1 MSFLIAKQPIF
12 NKEGRIVAYEV
23 YLRKKDNMLEY
34 PKEVPYNR
42 SAYIIL
48 QILTEHGID
57 RVGEGK
63 KVMLNVSVDALLN
76 RAFENLPPEKLIF
89 ELLKPQIQVGEVI
102 IGQALKSMSRF
113 KEAGALFA
121 SYYELLEDERY
132 QKFIEG
138 SSLISV
144 DFSHLNDKRIEQL
157 KAKGK
162 KVIVTKIE
170 TKEQYEKAL
179 KVGDFFEGNYLESPY
194 ILKEFEI
201 APYLKTTL
209 LRLMSVVH
217 NAQSTKEIAEFISYD
232 VGLTAKLLRFVNSA
246 YFSPIQEIKSVE
258 QACSMLG
265 LKNLKNFI
273 FLLAMNDYISVEKA
287 LCFKKPRTHLVCL
300 ANPLQAQKAHMVLE
314 KRISFFFGKYWSKVI
329 ATFLTSNLP
338 TGKTFIALSLTST
351 NPSLSMSLSCWSSS
365 SKCSSK
371 FIPKAL
377 SIRSKSHLKLH
388 INSMITS
395 LLRRSSCPSKNPL
408 MVAKSPLSKA
418 K

>member
-12 NKEGRIVAYEV
+12 DKEGRIIAYEV
-23 YLRKKDNMLEY
+23 YLRKKGNILEY

-42 SAYIIL
+42 SAYIIVE
-48 QILTEHGID
+48 ILTEHGID

-63 KVMLNVSVDALLN
+63 RVMLNVSVDALLN

-121 SYYELLEDERY
+121 SYYELLEDKRY
-132 QKFIEG
+132 QKFVEE
-138 SSLISV
+138 SFFISV
-144 DFSHLNDKRIEQL
+144 DFPHLKDKRIEQL

-162 KVIVTKIE
+162 KIIVTKIE

-179 KVGDFFEGNYLESPY
+179 KLGDFFEGNYLESPY

-209 LRLMSVVH
+209 LRLMSMVH

-265 LKNLKNFI
+265 LKNIKNFI
-273 FLLAMNDYISVEKA
+273 FLLAMNDYISVENATLWKKSLVRA
-287 LCFKKPRTHLVCL
+287 LLAKSIAERIASGLEDAAYLVGL
-300 ANPLQAQKAHMVLE
+300 FSLIDEILGVDK
-314 KRISFFFGKYWSKVI
+314 ISFLKDIHMDKLIIDAYTGENKKLRQILDIVSQLEERYSEILSSEDIFNAPILLKIEELTGIYRFDLFRMLKDAYEKVDYI
-329 ATFLTSNLP
+329 FNL
-338 TGKTFIALSLTST
+338 
-351 NPSLSMSLSCWSSS
+351 
-365 SKCSSK
+365 
-371 FIPKAL
+371 
-377 SIRSKSHLKLH
+377 
-388 INSMITS
+388 
-395 LLRRSSCPSKNPL
+395 
-408 MVAKSPLSKA
+408 
-418 K
+418 

>member
-12 NKEGRIVAYEV
+12 DKEGRIVAYEV

-42 SAYIIL
+42 SAYIIVE
-48 QILTEHGID
+48 ILTEHGID

-76 RAFENLPPEKLIF
+76 KAFENLPPEKLIF
-89 ELLKPQIQVGEVI
+89 ELLKPQIQVGEVTL
-102 IGQALKSMSRF
+102 GQALKSMSRF
-113 KEAGALFA
+113 KEARALFA

-132 QKFIEG
+132 QKFVEE
-138 SSLISV
+138 SFLISV
-144 DFSHLNDKRIEQL
+144 DFPHLNDKRIEQL

-209 LRLMSVVH
+209 LRLMSLVH
-217 NAQSTKEIAEFISYD
+217 SAQSTKEIAGFISYD

-273 FLLAMNDYISVEKA
+273 FLLAMNDYISVENSNLWKKSLVRA
-287 LCFKKPRTHLVCL
+287 LLAKSIAERIAPKLEDAAYLVGL
-300 ANPLQAQKAHMVLE
+300 FSLIDEILDVDK
-314 KRISFFFGKYWSKVI
+314 ISFLKDIHMDKLIIDGYTGENKELRQILDIVSQLEERYSEILSSEDIFNAPLLVKIEELTGIYRSDLFRMLKDAYEKVDYI
-329 ATFLTSNLP
+329 FNL
-338 TGKTFIALSLTST
+338 
-351 NPSLSMSLSCWSSS
+351 
-365 SKCSSK
+365 
-371 FIPKAL
+371 
-377 SIRSKSHLKLH
+377 
-388 INSMITS
+388 
-395 LLRRSSCPSKNPL
+395 
-408 MVAKSPLSKA
+408 
-418 K
+418 

>member
-12 NKEGRIVAYEV
+12 DKEGRIVAYEV
-23 YLRKKDNMLEY
+23 YLRKKGNTLEY

-42 SAYIIL
+42 SAYIIAE
-48 QILTEHGID
+48 ILTEHGID

-63 KVMLNVSVDALLN
+63 RVMLNVSVDALLN
-76 RAFENLPPEKLIF
+76 RAFENLPLEKLIF

-102 IGQALKSMSRF
+102 IGQTLKSMGRF
-113 KEAGALFA
+113 KEAGVLFA

-132 QKFIEG
+132 QKFVEE
-138 SSLISV
+138 SFFISV
-144 DFSHLNDKRIEQL
+144 DFPHLKDKRIEQL

-162 KVIVTKIE
+162 KIIVTKIE

-209 LRLMSVVH
+209 LRLMSMVH
-217 NAQSTKEIAEFISYD
+217 GAQSIKEIAEFVSYD

-273 FLLAMNDYISVEKA
+273 FLLAMNDYISVENPA
-287 LCFKKPRTHLVCL
+287 LWKKSLVRAFL
-300 ANPLQAQKAHMVLE
+300 AKSIAERIAPGLE
-314 KRISFFFGKYWSKVI
+314 DAAYLAGLFSLIDEILGVDKISFLKEINIDKLIIDAYTGENKKLRQILDIVSQLEERYSEILSSEDIFNAPILLKIEELTGIYRFDLFRMLKDVYEKVDYI
-329 ATFLTSNLP
+329 FNL
-338 TGKTFIALSLTST
+338 
-351 NPSLSMSLSCWSSS
+351 
-365 SKCSSK
+365 
-371 FIPKAL
+371 
-377 SIRSKSHLKLH
+377 
-388 INSMITS
+388 
-395 LLRRSSCPSKNPL
+395 
-408 MVAKSPLSKA
+408 
-418 K
+418 

>member
-138 SSLISV
+138 SSFISV

-273 FLLAMNDYISVEKA
+273 FLLAMNDYISVENATLWK
-287 LCFKKPRTHLVCL
+287 RSLVR
-300 ANPLQAQKAHMVLE
+300 A
-314 KRISFFFGKYWSKVI
+314 
-329 ATFLTSNLP
+329 FL
-338 TGKTFIALSLTST
+338 
-351 NPSLSMSLSCWSSS
+351 
-365 SKCSSK
+365 
-371 FIPKAL
+371 
-377 SIRSKSHLKLH
+377 
-388 INSMITS
+388 
-395 LLRRSSCPSKNPL
+395 
-408 MVAKSPLSKA
+408 AKSVAERIAPGLEDAAYLVGLFSLIDEILGVDKVSFLKETNIDKLIIDAYTGENKKLRQILDIVSQLEGGYSEILKSEDIFNAPLLLKIEELTGIYRFDLFRMLKDA
-418 K
+418 YERADYIFNL

>member
-12 NKEGRIVAYEV
+12 DKEGRIVAYEV

-42 SAYIIL
+42 SAYIIVE
-48 QILTEHGID
+48 ILTEHGVD

-76 RAFENLPPEKLIF
+76 KAFENLPPEKLIF
-89 ELLKPQIQVGEVI
+89 ELLKPQIQVGEVV
-102 IGQALKSMSRF
+102 IGQSLKSVSRF

-132 QKFIEG
+132 QKFVEE
-138 SSLISV
+138 SFFISV
-144 DFSHLNDKRIEQL
+144 DFPHLKDKRIEQL

-162 KVIVTKIE
+162 KIIVTKIE

-209 LRLMSVVH
+209 LRLMSMVH
-217 NAQSTKEIAEFISYD
+217 GAQSIKEIAEFVSYD

-273 FLLAMNDYISVEKA
+273 FLLAMNDYISVENSN
-287 LCFKKPRTHLVCL
+287 LWKKSLVRAFL
-300 ANPLQAQKAHMVLE
+300 AKSIAERIAPELE
-314 KRISFFFGKYWSKVI
+314 DAAYLVGLFSLIDEILGVDKISFLKDIHMDKLIIDGYTGENERLRQILDIVSQLEERYSEILSSEDIFNAPLLVKIEELTGIYRFDLFRMLKDAYEKVDYI
-329 ATFLTSNLP
+329 FNL
-338 TGKTFIALSLTST
+338 
-351 NPSLSMSLSCWSSS
+351 
-365 SKCSSK
+365 
-371 FIPKAL
+371 
-377 SIRSKSHLKLH
+377 
-388 INSMITS
+388 
-395 LLRRSSCPSKNPL
+395 
-408 MVAKSPLSKA
+408 
-418 K
+418 

>member
-12 NKEGRIVAYEV
+12 DKEGRIIAYEV
-23 YLRKKDNMLEY
+23 YLRKKGNILEY

-42 SAYIIL
+42 SAYIIVE
-48 QILTEHGID
+48 ILTEHGID
-57 RVGEGK
+57 RVGEGN

-132 QKFIEG
+132 QKFVEE
-138 SSLISV
+138 SFFISV
-144 DFSHLNDKRIEQL
+144 DFPHLKDKRIEQL

-162 KVIVTKIE
+162 KIIVTKIE
-170 TKEQYEKAL
+170 TKEQYEEAL
-179 KVGDFFEGNYLESPY
+179 KLGNFFEGSYLESPY

-209 LRLMSVVH
+209 LRLMSMVH

-265 LKNLKNFI
+265 LKNIKNFI
-273 FLLAMNDYISVEKA
+273 FLLAMNDYISVENATLWKKSLVRA
-287 LCFKKPRTHLVCL
+287 LLAKSIAERIASGLEDAAYLVGL
-300 ANPLQAQKAHMVLE
+300 FSLIDEILGVDK
-314 KRISFFFGKYWSKVI
+314 ISFLKDINMDKLIIDAYTGENKKLRQILDIVSQLEERYSEIIKSEDIFNAPLLLKIEELTGIYRFDLFRMLKDAHEKVDYI
-329 ATFLTSNLP
+329 FNL
-338 TGKTFIALSLTST
+338 
-351 NPSLSMSLSCWSSS
+351 
-365 SKCSSK
+365 
-371 FIPKAL
+371 
-377 SIRSKSHLKLH
+377 
-388 INSMITS
+388 
-395 LLRRSSCPSKNPL
+395 
-408 MVAKSPLSKA
+408 
-418 K
+418 

>member
-12 NKEGRIVAYEV
+12 DKEGRIVAYEV
-23 YLRKKDNMLEY
+23 YLRKKGNVLEY

-57 RVGEGK
+57 KVGEGK

-76 RAFENLPPEKLIF
+76 KSFENLPPGKLIF
-89 ELLKPQIQVGEVI
+89 ELLKPQIQVGEVVI
-102 IGQALKSMSRF
+102 AQTLKSMSRF

-132 QKFIEG
+132 QKFVEE
-138 SSLISV
+138 SFFISV
-144 DFSHLNDKRIEQL
+144 DFPRLNDRRIEQL

-162 KVIVTKIE
+162 KIIVTKIE
-170 TKEQYEKAL
+170 TREQYEEAL

-209 LRLMSVVH
+209 LRLMFVVH
-217 NAQSTKEIAEFISYD
+217 SAQSTKEIAEFISYD

-258 QACSMLG
+258 QACSMLS
-265 LKNLKNFI
+265 LKKLKNFI
-273 FLLAMNDYISVEKA
+273 SLLATNDYISVENPTLWKKSLVRA
-287 LCFKKPRTHLVCL
+287 LLAKSIAERIAPGLEDAAYLVGL
-300 ANPLQAQKAHMVLE
+300 FSLIDEILGVNK
-314 KRISFFFGKYWSKVI
+314 ISFLKDINIDKLIIDAYTGENERLKQILDIVSQLEEGYSEILKSEDIFNVPLLLKI
-329 ATFLTSNLP
+329 EELTSIYRSDLFQMLKDAYERADYIFNL
-338 TGKTFIALSLTST
+338 
-351 NPSLSMSLSCWSSS
+351 
-365 SKCSSK
+365 
-371 FIPKAL
+371 
-377 SIRSKSHLKLH
+377 
-388 INSMITS
+388 
-395 LLRRSSCPSKNPL
+395 
-408 MVAKSPLSKA
+408 
-418 K
+418 

>member
-12 NKEGRIVAYEV
+12 DKEGRIVAYEV

-42 SAYIIL
+42 SAYIIVE
-48 QILTEHGID
+48 ILTEHGID

-89 ELLKPQIQVGEVI
+89 ELLKPQIQVGEVTL
-102 IGQALKSMSRF
+102 GQALKSMSRF

-132 QKFIEG
+132 QKFVEE
-138 SSLISV
+138 SFLISV
-144 DFSHLNDKRIEQL
+144 DFPHLKDKRIEQL

-162 KVIVTKIE
+162 RIIVTKIE

-209 LRLMSVVH
+209 LRLMSLVH
-217 NAQSTKEIAEFISYD
+217 SAQSTKEIAEFISYD

-246 YFSPIQEIKSVE
+246 YFSPIQEIKSLE

-265 LKNLKNFI
+265 LKNIKNFI
-273 FLLAMNDYISVEKA
+273 FLLAMNDYISVENSNLWKKSLVRA
-287 LCFKKPRTHLVCL
+287 LLAKSIAERIAPRLEDAAYLVGL
-300 ANPLQAQKAHMVLE
+300 FSLIDEILDVDK
-314 KRISFFFGKYWSKVI
+314 ISFLKDIHMDKLIIDGYTGENKELRQILDVVSQLEEGYSEILKSEDVFNAPLLLKIGE
-329 ATFLTSNLP
+329 LTGIYRFDLFRMLKDAYERADYIFNL
-338 TGKTFIALSLTST
+338 
-351 NPSLSMSLSCWSSS
+351 
-365 SKCSSK
+365 
-371 FIPKAL
+371 
-377 SIRSKSHLKLH
+377 
-388 INSMITS
+388 
-395 LLRRSSCPSKNPL
+395 
-408 MVAKSPLSKA
+408 
-418 K
+418 

>member
-12 NKEGRIVAYEV
+12 DKEGRIVAYEV
-23 YLRKKDNMLEY
+23 YLRKKGNTLEY

-42 SAYIIL
+42 SAYIIVE
-48 QILTEHGID
+48 ILTEHGID

-89 ELLKPQIQVGEVI
+89 ELLKPQIQVGGVTI
-102 IGQALKSMSRF
+102 AQTLKSMSRF

-132 QKFIEG
+132 QKFVEE
-138 SSLISV
+138 SFFISV
-144 DFSHLNDKRIEQL
+144 DFPHLNDRRIEQL

-179 KVGDFFEGNYLESPY
+179 KLGDFFEGNYLESPY

-209 LRLMSVVH
+209 LRLMSMVH
-217 NAQSTKEIAEFISYD
+217 SAQSTKEIAEFISYD

-265 LKNLKNFI
+265 LKNIKNFI
-273 FLLAMNDYISVEKA
+273 FLLAMNDYISVENATLWKKSLARA
-287 LCFKKPRTHLVCL
+287 LLAKSIAERIAPGLEDAAYLVGL
-300 ANPLQAQKAHMVLE
+300 FSLIDEILGVDK
-314 KRISFFFGKYWSKVI
+314 ISFLKEINIDKLIIDAYTGENKKLRQILDIVSQLEEGYSEILKSEDIFNAPLLLKI
-329 ATFLTSNLP
+329 EELTGIYRFDLFRTLKDAHEKADYIFNL
-338 TGKTFIALSLTST
+338 
-351 NPSLSMSLSCWSSS
+351 
-365 SKCSSK
+365 
-371 FIPKAL
+371 
-377 SIRSKSHLKLH
+377 
-388 INSMITS
+388 
-395 LLRRSSCPSKNPL
+395 
-408 MVAKSPLSKA
+408 
-418 K
+418 

>member
-12 NKEGRIVAYEV
+12 DKEGRVIAYEV
-23 YLRKKDNMLEY
+23 YLRKKGNILEY

-42 SAYIIL
+42 SAYIVVE
-48 QILTEHGID
+48 ILTEHGID

-76 RAFENLPPEKLIF
+76 RAFENLPLEKLIF

-132 QKFIEG
+132 QKFVEE
-138 SSLISV
+138 SFFISV
-144 DFSHLNDKRIEQL
+144 DFPHLKDKRIEQL

-162 KVIVTKIE
+162 KIIVTKIE
-170 TKEQYEKAL
+170 TKEQYEEAL

-209 LRLMSVVH
+209 LRLMSMVH
-217 NAQSTKEIAEFISYD
+217 SAQSTKEIAEFISYD

-265 LKNLKNFI
+265 LKNIKNFI
-273 FLLAMNDYISVEKA
+273 FLLVMNDYISVENPA
-287 LCFKKPRTHLVCL
+287 LWKKSLVRALL
-300 ANPLQAQKAHMVLE
+300 AKSIAERIAPGLE
-314 KRISFFFGKYWSKVI
+314 DAAYLVGLFSLIDEILGVDKISFLKEINIDKLIIDAYTGENKKLRQILDIVSQLEERYSEILSSEDIFNAPILLKIEELTGIYRSDLFRMLKDAHEKVDYI
-329 ATFLTSNLP
+329 FNL
-338 TGKTFIALSLTST
+338 
-351 NPSLSMSLSCWSSS
+351 
-365 SKCSSK
+365 
-371 FIPKAL
+371 
-377 SIRSKSHLKLH
+377 
-388 INSMITS
+388 
-395 LLRRSSCPSKNPL
+395 
-408 MVAKSPLSKA
+408 
-418 K
+418 

>member
-1 MSFLIAKQPIF
+1 VSFLIARQPIF
-12 NKEGRIVAYEV
+12 DKEGRIVAYEV
-23 YLRKKDNMLEY
+23 YLRKKGNTLEY

-42 SAYIIL
+42 SAYIIVE
-48 QILTEHGID
+48 ILTEHGID

-63 KVMLNVSVDALLN
+63 RVMLNVSVDALLN
-76 RAFENLPPEKLIF
+76 RAFESLPPEKLIF

-102 IGQALKSMSRF
+102 LGQALKSMSRF
-113 KEAGALFA
+113 KEARALFA
-121 SYYELLEDERY
+121 SYYDLLEDERY
-132 QKFIEG
+132 QKFVEE
-138 SSLISV
+138 SFLISV
-144 DFSHLNDKRIEQL
+144 DFPHLNDKRIEQL

-209 LRLMSVVH
+209 LRLMSLVH
-217 NAQSTKEIAEFISYD
+217 SAQSTKEIAEFISYD

-273 FLLAMNDYISVEKA
+273 FLLAMNDYISVENPTLWKKSLVRA
-287 LCFKKPRTHLVCL
+287 LLAKSIAERIAPGLEDSAYLVGL
-300 ANPLQAQKAHMVLE
+300 FSLIDKILGVD
-314 KRISFFFGKYWSKVI
+314 KISFLKEINIDKLIIDAYTGENKKLRQILDIVSQLEERYSEILSSEDIFNVPLLLKIEELTGIYRSDIFQMLKDAYEKVDYI
-329 ATFLTSNLP
+329 FNL
-338 TGKTFIALSLTST
+338 
-351 NPSLSMSLSCWSSS
+351 
-365 SKCSSK
+365 
-371 FIPKAL
+371 
-377 SIRSKSHLKLH
+377 
-388 INSMITS
+388 
-395 LLRRSSCPSKNPL
+395 
-408 MVAKSPLSKA
+408 
-418 K
+418 

>member
-12 NKEGRIVAYEV
+12 DKEGRIVAYEV

-42 SAYIIL
+42 SAYIIVE
-48 QILTEHGID
+48 ILTEHGID
-57 RVGEGK
+57 RVSEGK
-63 KVMLNVSVDALLN
+63 KVMLNVSVDSLLN
-76 RAFENLPPEKLIF
+76 KAFENLPPEKLIF

-102 IGQALKSMSRF
+102 LGQALKSMSRF

-132 QKFIEG
+132 QKFVEE
-138 SSLISV
+138 SFLISV
-144 DFSHLNDKRIEQL
+144 DFPHLKDKRIEQL

-209 LRLMSVVH
+209 LRLMSLVH
-217 NAQSTKEIAEFISYD
+217 SAQSTKEIAGFISYD

-273 FLLAMNDYISVEKA
+273 FLLAMNDYISVENSSLWKKSLVRA
-287 LCFKKPRTHLVCL
+287 LLAKSIAERIAPKLGDAAYLVGL
-300 ANPLQAQKAHMVLE
+300 FSLIDEILDVDK
-314 KRISFFFGKYWSKVI
+314 ISFLKDIHMDKLIIDGYTGENKELRQILDIVSQLEERYSEILSSEDIFNAPLLVKIEELTGIYRSDLFRMLKDAHEKVDYI
-329 ATFLTSNLP
+329 FNL
-338 TGKTFIALSLTST
+338 
-351 NPSLSMSLSCWSSS
+351 
-365 SKCSSK
+365 
-371 FIPKAL
+371 
-377 SIRSKSHLKLH
+377 
-388 INSMITS
+388 
-395 LLRRSSCPSKNPL
+395 
-408 MVAKSPLSKA
+408 
-418 K
+418 

>member
-12 NKEGRIVAYEV
+12 DKEGRIVAYEV
-23 YLRKKDNMLEY
+23 YLRKKGNTLEY

-42 SAYIIL
+42 SAYIIVE
-48 QILTEHGID
+48 ILTEHGID

-63 KVMLNVSVDALLN
+63 RVMLNVSVDALLN
-76 RAFENLPPEKLIF
+76 RAFENLPLEKLIF
-89 ELLKPQIQVGEVI
+89 ELLKPQIQVGGVT
-102 IGQALKSMSRF
+102 IGQTLKSMGRF
-113 KEAGALFA
+113 KEAGVLFA

-132 QKFIEG
+132 QKFVEE
-138 SSLISV
+138 SFFISV
-144 DFSHLNDKRIEQL
+144 DFPHLKDKRIEQL

-162 KVIVTKIE
+162 KIIVTKIE

-217 NAQSTKEIAEFISYD
+217 SAQSTKEIAEFISYD

-273 FLLAMNDYISVEKA
+273 FLLAMNDYISVENPA
-287 LCFKKPRTHLVCL
+287 LWK
-300 ANPLQAQKAHMVLE
+300 
-314 KRISFFFGKYWSKVI
+314 
-329 ATFLTSNLP
+329 
-338 TGKTFIALSLTST
+338 
-351 NPSLSMSLSCWSSS
+351 MSLVRA
-365 SKCSSK
+365 
-371 FIPKAL
+371 FL
-377 SIRSKSHLKLH
+377 
-388 INSMITS
+388 
-395 LLRRSSCPSKNPL
+395 
-408 MVAKSPLSKA
+408 AKSIAERIAPGLEDTAYLVGLFSLVDEILGVDEVSFLKEIHMDKLIIENEKLRQILDIVSQLEEGYSEILKSEDIFNAPLLLKIEELTGIYRSDLFRMLKDA
-418 K
+418 HEKVDYIFNL

>member
-12 NKEGRIVAYEV
+12 DKEGRIVAYEV

-42 SAYIIL
+42 SAYIIVE
-48 QILTEHGID
+48 ILTEHGID

-76 RAFENLPPEKLIF
+76 KAFENLPPEKLIF
-89 ELLKPQIQVGEVI
+89 ELLKPQIQVGGVI
-102 IGQALKSMSRF
+102 IGQTLKSMSRF

-121 SYYELLEDERY
+121 SHYELLDDERY
-132 QKFIEG
+132 QKFVEE
-138 SSLISV
+138 SFFISV
-144 DFSHLNDKRIEQL
+144 DFPHLKDKSIEQL

-162 KVIVTKIE
+162 RIIVTKIE

-209 LRLMSVVH
+209 LRLMSLVH
-217 NAQSTKEIAEFISYD
+217 SAQSTKEIAEFISYD

-273 FLLAMNDYISVEKA
+273 FLLAMNDYISVENSNLWKKSLVRA
-287 LCFKKPRTHLVCL
+287 LLAKSIAERIAPRLEDAAYLVGL
-300 ANPLQAQKAHMVLE
+300 FSLIDEILGVDK
-314 KRISFFFGKYWSKVI
+314 ISFLKEINIEKLIIDGYTGENKELRQILDIVSQLEERYSEILSSEDIFNAPLLLKI
-329 ATFLTSNLP
+329 EELTGIYRFDLFRMLKDAHERADYIFNL
-338 TGKTFIALSLTST
+338 
-351 NPSLSMSLSCWSSS
+351 
-365 SKCSSK
+365 
-371 FIPKAL
+371 
-377 SIRSKSHLKLH
+377 
-388 INSMITS
+388 
-395 LLRRSSCPSKNPL
+395 
-408 MVAKSPLSKA
+408 
-418 K
+418 